1 MLSIVG
7 ESGWGGSKVT
17 YLKSLYLF
25 AAEKGA
31 GEPGCGGVG
40 VARQAHPVC
49 ARCKAGKRFPKS
61 PVLSPGPDMA
71 AGVTPFKKKKKV
83 DASSLFQ
90 HECTINSSVKWLL
103 HKRKSCFVVQQNY
116 SIHCIDLC
124 CFEAASWRL
133 PAPLLTASLNMIF
146 MGISFFFFFF

>member
-49 ARCKAGKRFPKS
+49 ARCKAGKRVPKS

-71 AGVTPFKKKKKV
+71 AGVTPFKKKKKWMRQV
-83 DASSLFQ
+83 SFS
-90 HECTINSSVKWLL
+90 TSVQLIVRSNDYFIREK
-103 HKRKSCFVVQQNY
+103 VV
-116 SIHCIDLC
+116 L
-124 CFEAASWRL
+124 
-133 PAPLLTASLNMIF
+133 
-146 MGISFFFFFF
+146 